1 MDPQSA
7 RARGTSLTCLG
18 VHDHA
23 CLFDGLEAE
32 RLELASAFLRI
43 GLARGERCLYAGDE
57 NTAGRIMPCLRAAGV
72 DVGQALASGALAVDA
87 PRSLEP
93 GEVFASLEARI
104 EAALG
109 DGYTA
114 LRIVGPAT
122 WTLARGFGLEKWIE
136 VEEEL
141 KRLFGERQLVGIWQY
156 GRSGSSPGLLRT
168 FLRMHPFVI
177 VGGEVHP
184 NCLFVPPGRPAGTG
198 RAPDELDRA
207 LDAVL
212 ERARADDA
220 LGRHVEQLHLAL
232 GAHALWEWDAESD
245 RVALEPRWAE
255 LSDIELAAA
264 GRFTARVAHEINNP
278 LAWITTN
285 LGFMKEV
292 LQRFA
297 GASAPPSPEEVS
309 QVLEALQ
316 ETEEGA
322 SRIREFVETLPG
334 ASSWRDRSR
343 AVPRDVRAEILGA
356 VGKARDRI
364 LSRAR
369 MTVSVPERLP
379 LVVTHE
385 GALGKVFLNLLL
397 GAAHAIP
404 EGSPEDNEIRLAAYL
419 HGERLF
425 VEITD
430 SGVGMSLPMREH
442 MFDLF
447 LANEPNKSPE
457 SAAGLFLSRA
467 VVQRYGG
474 SIEVESAPARGTTV
488 RVLLPVSSEDVV
500 PP

>member
-1 MDPQSA
+1 
-7 RARGTSLTCLG
+7 
-18 VHDHA
+18 
-23 CLFDGLEAE
+23 
-32 RLELASAFLRI
+32 
-43 GLARGERCLYAGDE
+43 
-57 NTAGRIMPCLRAAGV
+57 
-72 DVGQALASGALAVDA
+72 VGQALASGALAVDA

-122 WTLARGFGLEKWIE
+122 WTLARGSGLEKWIE

-156 GRSGSSPGLLRT
+156 DRSGSSPGLLRT

-198 RAPDELDRA
+198 PAPDELDRA

-212 ERARADDA
+212 ERARAD
-220 LGRHVEQLHLAL
+220 
-232 GAHALWEWDAESD
+232 
-245 RVALEPRWAE
+245 
-255 LSDIELAAA
+255 ELAAA
-264 GRFTARVAHEINNP
+264 GRFTVRIAHEINNP

-322 SRIREFVETLPG
+322 SRIREFVETL
-334 ASSWRDRSR
+334 
-343 AVPRDVRAEILGA
+343 
-356 VGKARDRI
+356 
-364 LSRAR
+364 RAR
-369 MTVSVPERLP
+369 P
-379 LVVTHE
+379 
-385 GALGKVFLNLLL
+385 
-397 GAAHAIP
+397 
-404 EGSPEDNEIRLAAYL
+404 
-419 HGERLF
+419 
-425 VEITD
+425 
-430 SGVGMSLPMREH
+430 
-442 MFDLF
+442 
-447 LANEPNKSPE
+447 
-457 SAAGLFLSRA
+457 
-467 VVQRYGG
+467 GG
-474 SIEVESAPARGTTV
+474 
-488 RVLLPVSSEDVV
+488 
-500 PP
+500 